1 MPGIHFL
8 GFAGSTYNCLF
19 HMKTPPEGNRH
30 QLPSSVFLYAEIL
43 QSFVFDW
50 LQTSLL
56 WVELSSLKAA
66 LFWKHHTYNWKG
78 FVKAFYDLS
87 FFCGLLHHPKSNQLN
102 PEPRW
107 QLFRLGTPEPLGL
120 RAWLFSELRC
130 NPWGIS
136 GYFLIISIAKG
147 PELFDESCHFYWK
160 VNQAW

>member
-56 WVELSSLKAA
+56 WVELSSLKGREKLGGCA
-66 LFWKHHTYNWKG
+66 L
-78 FVKAFYDLS
+78 
-87 FFCGLLHHPKSNQLN
+87 LLP
-102 PEPRW
+102 P
-107 QLFRLGTPEPLGL
+107 
-120 RAWLFSELRC
+120 A
-130 NPWGIS
+130 
-136 GYFLIISIAKG
+136 
-147 PELFDESCHFYWK
+147 
-160 VNQAW
+160 V